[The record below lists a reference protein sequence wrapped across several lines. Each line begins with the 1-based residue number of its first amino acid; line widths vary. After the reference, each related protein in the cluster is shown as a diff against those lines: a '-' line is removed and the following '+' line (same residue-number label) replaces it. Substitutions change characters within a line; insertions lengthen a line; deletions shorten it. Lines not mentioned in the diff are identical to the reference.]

1 MTAVSRLKLLKDNC
15 GTAII
20 EMAIVAPVLALGVVG
35 IVDMSNAYSKKLAL
49 EQAAQRA
56 VEKIMNTTETASVE
70 DTLANEALCQMNGQT
85 TTTATDAAGVVQTTT
100 TCNSGELAASD
111 VTVTWRQDCIASGG
125 AVTSQ
130 TTTNS
135 AVYDAYSACT
145 GGATTARYVQVTLSG
160 KYTPLFP
167 VHFSNYDSSTNTYP
181 VSATAGV
188 RTS

>member
-1 MTAVSRLKLLKDNC
+1 MTRPFQTLRGDDRGAAV
-15 GTAII
+15 I
-20 EMAIVAPVLALGVVG
+20 EMALIAPVLALGVIG

-49 EQAAQRA
+49 EQASQRA
-56 VEKIMNTTETASVE
+56 IEKIMNTTETASVE
-70 DTLANEALCQMNGQT
+70 ATLSNEVLCQMNGQT
-85 TTTATDAAGVVQTTT
+85 STTSTDAQGVVQTTT
-100 TCNSGELAASD
+100 TCNSGEIAASD
-111 VTVTWRQDCIASGG
+111 VTVTWRQDCIAPNG

-135 AVYDAYSACT
+135 AIYDAYVACT
-145 GGATTARYVQVTLSG
+145 GGASTARYVQVTVSG

-167 VHFSNYDSSTNTYP
+167 VHFSNYDSNTDSYP